1 MPGPSPV
8 KRSSLLD
15 ESNPLSYLPDG
26 RSPQRDYYR
35 LQNREAQFAA
45 IDNLTTAEQAYIMGG
60 VEEGDIVGSSTKDS
74 IKKAITK
81 IHEKDLIELRA
92 LVHLQKLPDSSP
104 ELIQLKAVTGL
115 GTREEIANAIA
126 TRQVKKL
133 MDSQIDAI
141 TSPDELKKVYGS
153 TIKRGGTAFASLW
166 G

>member
-1 MPGPSPV
+1 
-8 KRSSLLD
+8 
-15 ESNPLSYLPDG
+15 
-26 RSPQRDYYR
+26 
-35 LQNREAQFAA
+35 
-45 IDNLTTAEQAYIMGG
+45 MGG